1 MSLIFPLPS
10 LIPTPPPHP
19 AARTTGL
26 ITIGPNFIFF
36 LAPWLLAH
44 SRCTLKMFWCVNEWV
59 GNAVQ
64 ASHQADTLYL
74 QALHFAR
81 VPLRNLTRLERVEE
95 KGGHSGAAHSCQ
107 HIFNAYNLKEQD
119 CVFWEVTFFSF
130 LNFWCRLCN
139 SVVGKQPIAVLP
151 PSKLSPWLSGNS
163 QGHTLP
169 WMKLNGIELLRL
181 QIVIFWSRHSGV
193 WTYDWPGLYHSA
205 CMGYYRSLMLYDR
218 VFMDLSWYAYRVISL
233 YDGDGKGY

>member
-1 MSLIFPLPS
+1 MVCWPPLECLAARGSRWLPCMSWEPRPRGAWVWESRVLPVPSILCDLTVPSITAVNPHMSLIFPLPS

-19 AARTTGL
+19 AARTMGF

-107 HIFNAYNLKEQD
+107 HIFNAYNLKEHGL
-119 CVFWEVTFFSF
+119 CILGSYVFLFPQF
-130 LNFWCRLCN
+130 L
-139 SVVGKQPIAVLP
+139 VPIV
-151 PSKLSPWLSGNS
+151 
-163 QGHTLP
+163 
-169 WMKLNGIELLRL
+169 
-181 QIVIFWSRHSGV
+181 
-193 WTYDWPGLYHSA
+193 
-205 CMGYYRSLMLYDR
+205 
-218 VFMDLSWYAYRVISL
+218 
-233 YDGDGKGY
+233 